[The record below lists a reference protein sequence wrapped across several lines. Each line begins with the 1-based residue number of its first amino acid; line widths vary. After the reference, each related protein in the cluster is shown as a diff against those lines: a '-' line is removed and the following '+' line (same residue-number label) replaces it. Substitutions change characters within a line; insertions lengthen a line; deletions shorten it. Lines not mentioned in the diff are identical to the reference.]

1 MLYAPWLVDNTLIC
15 GQAVN
20 GLGERRTKWQGYW
33 DHTHAQVRQTIERRH
48 RVEVG
53 GVEMAQHCQGRGRVS
68 TTCNDP
74 ASYHFLQNEHLNPSA

>member
-20 GLGERRTKWQGYW
+20 GLGERTKWQGHW

-48 RVEVG
+48 GVRVG

-68 TTCNDP
+68 ATCNHP
-74 ASYHFLQNEHLNPSA
+74 VSYHFLQNEHLNPSA